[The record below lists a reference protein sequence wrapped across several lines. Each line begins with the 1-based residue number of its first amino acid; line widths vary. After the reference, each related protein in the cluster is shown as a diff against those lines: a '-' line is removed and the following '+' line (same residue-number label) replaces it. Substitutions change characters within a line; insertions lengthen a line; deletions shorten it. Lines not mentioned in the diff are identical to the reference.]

1 MIKHLYIKRALL
13 ALLFCTFA
21 TQSNAQ
27 RTLPETILDQATV
40 TVYYQFTQHASIG
53 ATPIVLTDTTMLRIG
68 NIYSVYFNRSSIQ
81 RDSIHSATMRSI
93 DVHQIQSVE
102 VHRGANSDIERLFDN
117 MVGGLDFT
125 QQSNPQNTRIFK
137 NRQTHTI
144 TSIDGTLPGE
154 AVVDGSREM
163 FLVEETIP
171 PQEWT
176 ILPDT
181 MTVLN
186 YLCFK
191 ATTTFRGR
199 NYIAWFTLDI
209 PINDGPWKIYGL
221 PGLILRLE
229 DEDGLFVHEAI
240 GLTSHAERPIVINE
254 GTYTVATNEQL
265 QRWIENRRRIVQ
277 RTVFSRGS
285 MIIMGMRNEL
295 NLNRREIGD

>member
-1 MIKHLYIKRALL
+1 MTKHLHIKRVLF
-13 ALLFCTFA
+13 ALLFCAIFI
-21 TQSNAQ
+21 QSNA
-27 RTLPETILDQATV
+27 RTLPETVLDQATV
-40 TVYYQFTQHASIG
+40 SVYYQFTQQASIG
-53 ATPIVLTDTTMLRIG
+53 ATLILLTDTTVLRIG
-68 NIYSVYFNRSSIQ
+68 SIYSVYYNRSSIQ
-81 RDSIHSATMRSI
+81 RDSIHSATFSSI
-93 DVHQIQSVE
+93 DVNQIQSVS
-102 VHRGANSDIERLFDN
+102 VFRDASHIDLGSTFDN
-117 MVGGLDFT
+117 IIGGLDFT

-137 NRQTHTI
+137 NRQMHTI
-144 TSIDGTLPGE
+144 TSIDGTLPGT
-154 AVVDGSREM
+154 AVAADTREM

-176 ILPDT
+176 ILSDT

-209 PINDGPWKIYGL
+209 PINDGPWKVYGL

-254 GTYTVATNEQL
+254 GTYTIATNEQL
-265 QRWIENRRRIVQ
+265 QRWIENRRRMVQ
-277 RTVFSRGS
+277 RTVFSRGN
-285 MIIMGMRNEL
+285 MTIMGMRNEL